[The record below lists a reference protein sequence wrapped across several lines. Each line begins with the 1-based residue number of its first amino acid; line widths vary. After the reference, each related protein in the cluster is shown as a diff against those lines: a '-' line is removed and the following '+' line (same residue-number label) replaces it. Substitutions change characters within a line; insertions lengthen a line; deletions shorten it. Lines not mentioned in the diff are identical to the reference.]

1 MATKKEVAQVLGLLA
16 ACYPRY
22 QLTDDTVD
30 AYVLMLAD
38 IPADLLKAGAIEHA
52 RQSKWFPSVAELVGS
67 AHDVGHHT
75 VDALVA
81 SEAWGVVMRR
91 LRVPDRT
98 WIAGQEY
105 VRRPCDENTERAVK
119 AIGGWTYLRHSEDGV
134 ADRARFIQAYQ
145 DIATQQK
152 RRDTEH
158 PAVTETRLSIA
169 ERTHLREI
177 SDGPTPG

>member
-1 MATKKEVAQVLGLLA
+1 MSRIDLA
-16 ACYPRY
+16 A
-22 QLTDDTVD
+22 
-30 AYVLMLAD
+30 
-38 IPADLLKAGAIEHA
+38 
-52 RQSKWFPSVAELVGS
+52 
-67 AHDVGHHT
+67 
-75 VDALVA
+75 
-81 SEAWGVVMRR
+81 R
-91 LRVPDRT
+91 L
-98 WIAGQEY
+98 
-105 VRRPCDENTERAVK
+105 
-119 AIGGWTYLRHSEDGV
+119 EDGV

>member
-1 MATKKEVAQVLGLLA
+1 MGLLA

-52 RQSKWFPSVAELVGS
+52 RQSKWFPSVAELVS
-67 AHDVGHHT
+67 AAHDVGHHT

-81 SEAWGVVMRR
+81 SEAWGVVTRR

-98 WIAGQEY
+98 WIGGQEY
-105 VRRPCDENTERAVK
+105 VRRPCDENTERAVE

-134 ADRARFIQAYQ
+134 ADRARFIEAYK
-145 DIATQQK
+145 DIAARE
-152 RRDTEH
+152 RRRAAEH
-158 PAVTETRLSIA
+158 PAVTTARMQIA
-169 ERTHLREI
+169 ARDAVPEVTDGRE
-177 SDGPTPG
+177 